1 MHYSIAVSLRAYR
14 IAPTDATTFH
24 PRLVG
29 RHGALAANSYLSVN
43 AGVDMLKAGGNAVD
57 AAVAMT
63 LVEGLVNPHM
73 NTLGG
78 ECPMLIRLAGEQ
90 RVIAVNGNMAAPAA
104 ATPDAF
110 RARGLGDVPD
120 EDVLSAG
127 VPATF
132 SALITALGRWG
143 TMSLR
148 DVSAPAR
155 ELASNGFAVSAG
167 LRQQHKFGLVDLQE
181 KFRARWPASA
191 KLYLPKG
198 KIPDVGEL
206 IRNVALGNTLD
217 YLANARDPHEA
228 FYRGDVASEFVKF
241 VKERDGLLSRKDL
254 EGYEMRIVD

>member
-110 RARGLGDVPD
+110 RSRGLGDVPD

-132 SALITALGRWG
+132 SALITALRRWG

-148 DVSAPAR
+148 EVSAPAR
-155 ELASNGFAVSAG
+155 ALAANGFPVSAG
-167 LRQQHKFGLVDLQE
+167 LRQQHKFGLQALQE
-181 KFRARWPASA
+181 KFRAKWPASA
-191 KLYLPKG
+191 QLYLPGGSVPEIGGLLKN
-198 KIPDVGEL
+198 E
-206 IRNVALGNTLD
+206 ALARTLD
-217 YLANARDPHEA
+217 FLAHAKDPLAA
-228 FYRGDVASEFVKF
+228 FYRGEVAAEIARF
-241 VKERDGLLSRKDL
+241 VKERDGLLTRKD
-254 EGYEMRIVD
+254 